1 MVSSELPMKLPK
13 KNFEFKVIFIL
24 LIVFTLVFITGVV
37 AYNRFSTIVNGIT
50 KASRSDLRLVKIRTL
65 ENDLTQLGNLVKT
78 YTLTKDDAYL
88 ERFVK
93 TASQVEEQ
101 LNSLDKMNKGAS
113 KKIDIEKL
121 DSLISEKFFVLN
133 ELLYSQNQFR
143 VQDALTKVMN
153 NIEKTTIENKND
165 RKVVVEETD
174 EEKPKRKLLG
184 WIKQKKETK
193 KEETEVSDEED
204 MAPDIALIEVKD
216 VSKEIQSIRNEELNI
231 ENYLKDSEL
240 NLITLDY
247 ELSIKISTFIDDFD
261 LMEREKIKK
270 AVKNAESDASTTNT
284 QIAIFCFAVGVLL
297 IFMAYLI
304 VNYVKKN
311 NEYKIA
317 LKRSQLEAEKLAKT
331 RERFLANMSHEIR
344 TPMNSISGFADQ
356 LHESQLDV
364 KQRDYVTMIRKSTEH
379 LMYLINDVLDFTK
392 LQNGKLKLE
401 SIPFN
406 IIELADEI
414 TVFVKQQ
421 ALEKELIVKCSIAKN
436 VPQIVIGDAHRIRQ
450 VLLNLMSNSVK
461 FTDQGKVELEL
472 SVSRNNELSFLVKDT
487 GIGMDEDTLKRI
499 FNEFEQADASTARNY
514 GGTGLGLSISKMLVE
529 MMGGTLLLTSKVQ
542 NGTSAEVLIAL
553 QTAEHP
559 QNIEMISIPNVL
571 KFNSILVVDDEEFNR
586 KLLGTILKKHKI
598 KYELASDGRE
608 AMEIIEKADFEL
620 ILMDARM
627 PNLNGLE
634 ATKTIRSLDN
644 ARKRNVKIIVLT
656 AAISEEE
663 LNEFKSV
670 GISGVITKPFKEVDL
685 FRQINLIY
693 SGDNEEFEVKNEFAL
708 IENDSIT
715 SSMINFSN
723 LQDISRG
730 DELFY
735 KDMLETFI
743 HSSNSGVEIMK
754 VGLEN
759 EDWELIANEA
769 HKISSPCKH
778 IGAFEL
784 YSQIIT
790 IEKTAR
796 SSKSTDGLAHL
807 IDALDKEL
815 QAVNKLITDE
825 LRKID

>member
-1 MVSSELPMKLPK
+1 MKLPR

-24 LIVFTLVFITGVV
+24 LIVFTLVFVTGVV
-37 AYNRFSTIVNGIT
+37 TYNRFSTIVNGIT
-50 KASRSDLRLVKIRTL
+50 TASRPDLRLVKIRTL

-101 LNSLDKMNKGAS
+101 LNSLDKMNKGAIE
-113 KKIDIEKL
+113 KINIAKL

-143 VQDALTKVMN
+143 VQDALTKVMD
-153 NIEKTTIENKND
+153 NIEQTTIENTNE
-165 RKVVVEETD
+165 RKIVAEETT

-184 WIKQKKETK
+184 WIKRKKESK
-193 KEETEVSDEED
+193 KEASEEED
-204 MAPDIALIEVKD
+204 IAPDVALIEVKD
-216 VSKEIQSIRNEELNI
+216 VTKEIQSIRNEELNI
-231 ENYLKDSEL
+231 ENSLKDSEL
-240 NLITLDY
+240 NLITRDY
-247 ELSIKISTFIDDFD
+247 ELSLEISTFIDDFD
-261 LMEREKIKK
+261 VMEREKIKK

-406 IIELADEI
+406 IIELAEEV
-414 TVFVKQQ
+414 TVFIQQQ
-421 ALEKELIVKCSIAKN
+421 ALEKEVIVKCSIAKN
-436 VPQIVIGDAHRIRQ
+436 VPKMVIGDAHRIRQ

-472 SVSRNNELSFLVKDT
+472 SVTRNNELSLLVKDT
-487 GIGMDEDTLKRI
+487 GIGMDEDTLKRV
-499 FNEFEQADASTARNY
+499 FDEFEQADASTARNY

-529 MMGGTLLLTSKVQ
+529 MMGGTLLLTSKIHH
-542 NGTSAEVLIAL
+542 GTTAEVLIAL
-553 QTAEHP
+553 QTAEHL
-559 QNIEMISIPNVL
+559 QDAELISFPNAL

-598 KYELASDGRE
+598 KFELASDGRE
-608 AMEIIEKADFEL
+608 AMEFIEKADFEL

-634 ATKTIRSLDN
+634 TTKAIRNLEN

-656 AAISEEE
+656 AAISEDE
-663 LNEFKSV
+663 LNDFKSV
-670 GISGVITKPFKEVDL
+670 GISGVISKPFKEADL
-685 FRQINLIY
+685 FQQINLVY
-693 SGDNEEFEVKNEFAL
+693 SGNNEEFEVKNEFAS
-708 IENDSIT
+708 IETDSVT

-735 KDMLETFI
+735 KDMLETFLQ
-743 HSSNSGVEIMK
+743 SSNNGVGLIK

-784 YSQIIT
+784 YSQLTT

-807 IDALDKEL
+807 IQALSQEL
-815 QAVNKLITDE
+815 QAVNQLITDE
-825 LRKID
+825 LQKLD